1 MYDCIALLSPPLHMK
16 VLNDLMTTSCTLF
29 YSQLTRGKKVLKTK
43 LQQPTKCQLAY
54 GVEWKFPLGARS
66 FYFYFLCKAYSMKWG
81 IAELRESAKKD

>member
-43 LQQPTKCQLAY
+43 TDSFKSYCMHY
-54 GVEWKFPLGARS
+54 TEELG
-66 FYFYFLCKAYSMKWG
+66 F
-81 IAELRESAKKD
+81 ISAKTVGMR